1 MKTILIFVFS
11 HLLASPVFAVI
22 WLANCLDILGIDGE
36 RKLVKVGETFSGVT
50 LKSAE
55 SEEAVIETSGE
66 KQSVVSFKGL
76 IVNMLAPRKRD

>member
-11 HLLASPVFAVI
+11 HLLASPVFAVS
-22 WLANCLDILGIDGE
+22 WLANCLDILDIDGE

-55 SEEAVIETSGE
+55 SEEAVIATSGE